1 MNIDSIKNGIV
12 IDHLQAGLSM
22 KVLKHLNIDTS
33 FGSVAVIMNVMSRK
47 LGRKDIIKLESVENV
62 DVRVLGLIDPN
73 ATIILIRDSEIIDK
87 IKLKLPGTVTDV
99 LKCKNPRCVTSIE
112 AEPHVFYKVDD
123 TGRYRCK
130 YCDSITKAE
139 EN

>member
-1 MNIDSIKNGIV
+1 VNIDSIKNGIV

-22 KVLKHLNIDTS
+22 KVLRHLKIDTS
-33 FGSVAVIMNVMSRK
+33 LGSVAVIMNVTSNK
-47 LGRKDIIKLESVENV
+47 LGRKDIIKLESVDNV

-73 ATIILIRDSEIIDK
+73 ATIIQIRDSEIIEK
-87 IKLKLPGTVTDV
+87 IKLALPETVTDV

-112 AEPHVFYKVDD
+112 AEPHVFHKMDE

-130 YCDSITKAE
+130 YCDHIAKTE
-139 EN
+139 EH